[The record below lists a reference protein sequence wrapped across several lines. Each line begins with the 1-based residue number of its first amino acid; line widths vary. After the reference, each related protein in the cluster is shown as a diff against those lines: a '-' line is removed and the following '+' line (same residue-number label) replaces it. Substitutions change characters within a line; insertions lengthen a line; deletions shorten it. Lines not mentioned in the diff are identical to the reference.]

1 MTSFP
6 DFVLLYSK
14 DPLKSAE
21 FYAALF
27 GVRPMD
33 TAPTFVLFDLPGF
46 KLGLWSRS
54 EIEPKAESEPGAA
67 ELCISRASD
76 DEVLKLHADWVGLGV
91 SIIQKPARHDFGL
104 NFAAV
109 DPDGHR
115 IRVFAPGN

>member
-1 MTSFP
+1 MTSCP
-6 DFVLLYSK
+6 DFVLLYSR

-46 KLGLWSRS
+46 KLGLWLRS

-76 DEVLKLHADWVGLGV
+76 DEVLKLHAEWVGLGL
-91 SIIQKPARHDFGL
+91 SIIQEPARLDFGL
-104 NFAAV
+104 TFAAV